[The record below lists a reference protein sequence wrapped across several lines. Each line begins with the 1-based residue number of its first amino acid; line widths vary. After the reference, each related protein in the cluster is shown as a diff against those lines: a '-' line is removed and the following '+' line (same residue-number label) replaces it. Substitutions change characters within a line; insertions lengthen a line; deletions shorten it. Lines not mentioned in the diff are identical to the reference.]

1 MRKQKQINVY
11 LVSDS
16 SGETVIRV
24 ANAVL
29 AQFNGLHVNKFMWPM
44 VRTETHIDTLV
55 ASMKVMP
62 GVIIYTIVDDN
73 IERYLLDACEKH
85 SLNAISVLG
94 GIIDYLGNLFSIHTV
109 KKKPG
114 LQHKVSDKS
123 YNMRIAALDYTLAH
137 DDGQKQNDVDK
148 ADIVI
153 IGVSRTSKSPT
164 SLYLAQRG
172 FKTSNI
178 PFIKGI
184 GVDLDCS
191 KLKQSLVVGLTINA
205 EKLKSIRET
214 RLNSLTMEREYVNN
228 YTDLIAIKEEIIEAR
243 QFFERND
250 ITVIDVSNRA
260 IEETAAEIINL
271 YHTKFG
277 ITARTI

>member
-1 MRKQKQINVY
+1 
-11 LVSDS
+11 
-16 SGETVIRV
+16 
-24 ANAVL
+24 
-29 AQFNGLHVNKFMWPM
+29 
-44 VRTETHIDTLV
+44 
-55 ASMKVMP
+55 
-62 GVIIYTIVDDN
+62 
-73 IERYLLDACEKH
+73 
-85 SLNAISVLG
+85 
-94 GIIDYLGNLFSIHTV
+94 
-109 KKKPG
+109 
-114 LQHKVSDKS
+114 
-123 YNMRIAALDYTLAH
+123 MRIAALDYTLAH